1 MLKGLVKVRLEG
13 DRENAVGEYNVADVK
28 ILRKGKNQPE
38 IEKNDEE
45 MLKALED

>member
-1 MLKGLVKVRLEG
+1 
-13 DRENAVGEYNVADVK
+13 VADLK
-28 ILRKGKNQPE
+28 ILKKGKKQQD